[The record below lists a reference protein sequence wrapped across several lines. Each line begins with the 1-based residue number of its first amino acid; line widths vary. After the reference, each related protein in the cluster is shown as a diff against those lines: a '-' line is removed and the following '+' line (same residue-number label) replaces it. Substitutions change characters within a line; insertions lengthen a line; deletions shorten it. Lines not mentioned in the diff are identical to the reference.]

1 MKENFKNSYST
12 YRIPDRVLPRFKKY
26 FSFPLQLEHALKV
39 TEIMFHDQAR
49 TESLLMDSLEQ
60 LKKLFMCSYSTFQKT
75 ETEKEFKVC
84 K

>member
-1 MKENFKNSYST
+1 
-12 YRIPDRVLPRFKKY
+12 
-26 FSFPLQLEHALKV
+26 
-39 TEIMFHDQAR
+39 MFHDQAR

-84 K
+84 VKNENFENSSNQIDKYIFTTSFTIYCPKSVVAWFNFVKTK

>member
-1 MKENFKNSYST
+1 
-12 YRIPDRVLPRFKKY
+12 
-26 FSFPLQLEHALKV
+26 
-39 TEIMFHDQAR
+39 MFHDQAR

-84 K
+84 VNNENFENSSNEIDNIFLPPFLGFTVQSQL

>member
-1 MKENFKNSYST
+1 
-12 YRIPDRVLPRFKKY
+12 
-26 FSFPLQLEHALKV
+26 
-39 TEIMFHDQAR
+39 MFHDQAR

-84 K
+84 VNNENFENPSNQIDKYILSLFRIYCPKSVVAWFNFVKTK